1 MTDAVLADS
10 LTRAPIT
17 DIVVGEPTGSSS
29 FDITVTYTIGGQPA
43 SEDLLVT
50 MHDGKDPGIY
60 GGTTTLSIDEHLD
73 VTVHGVTPTSDSP
86 TILPGS
92 YLLVPTVPYL
102 TLGDQPLLAKD
113 SSDYL
118 GSYDLELSVTDEG
131 IAVFREKVIAEAEAC
146 LASKALDP
154 GCGAALPSTLSDG
167 SAIRDG
173 SVQRSQD
180 AESRALLQN
189 ITPEPGYS
197 LPTVV
202 SVYGSDLGTID
213 ITAECQNSD
222 GSWSSCELWGY
233 GAGFSFGDPSIN
245 LADPALTV
253 EWD

>member
-1 MTDAVLADS
+1 
-10 LTRAPIT
+10 
-17 DIVVGEPTGSSS
+17 
-29 FDITVTYTIGGQPA
+29 
-43 SEDLLVT
+43 
-50 MHDGKDPGIY
+50 MHDGKEPEIY

-73 VTVHGVTPTSDSP
+73 VTVNGVTPTSDSP

-102 TLGDQPLLAKD
+102 DPGRPTAACEGLVRHTSVATT
-113 SSDYL
+113 
-118 GSYDLELSVTDEG
+118 LELSVTDEG

-154 GCGAALPSTLSDG
+154 GCRRSLPSTLSDG

-189 ITPEPGYS
+189 ITRSPATRCRPS
-197 LPTVV
+197 SRSTAVPI
-202 SVYGSDLGTID
+202 SAQID

-222 GSWSSCELWGY
+222 GSWSSCEL
-233 GAGFSFGDPSIN
+233 
-245 LADPALTV
+245 
-253 EWD
+253 